1 MDVPVQPDSQLDGR
15 CDDRKDGDEA
25 PAEGRGA
32 PRNSNVAPVFPPPAQ
47 TNQEA
52 ESSIIERECIRN
64 ERIRSS
70 ELKSQARCCRKSG
83 YSAWYC
89 GLTRRMPRTAG
100 RDAVGAPLERGAS
113 LKAAES
119 GVLVALVRFLN
130 HLECLYQESH
140 PVVHETR
147 TGVAIAA

>member
-1 MDVPVQPDSQLDGR
+1 MHPKRAYSVFGAEITSAMLPEVWVFSVVLR
-15 CDDRKDGDEA
+15 INAKD
-25 PAEGRGA
+25 AE
-32 PRNSNVAPVFPPPAQ
+32 
-47 TNQEA
+47 
-52 ESSIIERECIRN
+52 
-64 ERIRSS
+64 
-70 ELKSQARCCRKSG
+70 
-83 YSAWYC
+83 
-89 GLTRRMPRTAG
+89 TAG